1 MLIFDNAFRRLLVLL
16 ILMLFA
22 LLLLYTNYLQEIN
35 FYQNRILL
43 PEFEVNFETY
53 KLLQESRVLYQN
65 KIRTLYE
72 NNSQKNPTKLSG
84 TTAIEI
90 GSENLDNAQLPS
102 LNPPFPDI
110 DLTSIGPVFIENG
123 LIHLFCQYSFDSIRC
138 TVGGKIPAK
147 KVYFRNTYFTNPS
160 FEAINITFGWYEL
173 LELFKHRHTNDS
185 TANNVVAW
193 VDIQSM
199 TSNILSIELF
209 TNYIMLFGASGT
221 NMSLFSG
228 KADGEWYIDDIDNS
242 GSENSAIASPK
253 QLKYRKFIRDQ
264 ICALFAVI
272 YLKLLNFILFG
283 LAIIFQFLMHLPIYI
298 FSCFKYKDSNLG
310 KSSCQNGEYES
321 GDFEEWIERNE
332 QIERLTMQSLNTFKS
347 RQDVQYATIYTRP
360 AAAETFSNNSGSK
373 HLRLRKTSNDAT
385 KVIGQLANISKDDLI
400 GVEKCLEEPSRG
412 SPFSL
417 TSTINSPSG
426 LSSTGSKQ
434 KVSPHNYELK
444 ISNSTLVN
452 SDVERKQEVPLN
464 SFLVTSSLDDMVN
477 KYHLLYLMVCLCL
490 MFHFLVYEAV
500 NIFLFNTIS
509 GMLSTLES
517 SSINHF
523 DVSRKSIFDIPSFR
537 SSRQGSGQ
545 SNLTLN
551 SNGYLFGVLMDF
563 CGCLINFFLALI
575 FHTAYIFCLYR
586 YTISVY

>member
-65 KIRTLYE
+65 NIRTLYE
-72 NNSQKNPTKLSG
+72 NTSQKKPTELFG
-84 TTAIEI
+84 TTAIETE
-90 GSENLDNAQLPS
+90 SENLDNAQLPS

-138 TVGGKIPAK
+138 TIGGKIPAK

-160 FEAINITFGWYEL
+160 FEAINITFGWSEL
-173 LELFKHRHTNDS
+173 LELFKLRHTNDS
-185 TANNVVAW
+185 TADNVVAW

-199 TSNILSIELF
+199 TSNTHSIELF

-221 NMSLFSG
+221 STSLFSG

-298 FSCFKYKDSNLG
+298 FSCFKYKASNLG
-310 KSSCQNGEYES
+310 KPSCQNGEYES

-347 RQDVQYATIYTRP
+347 RQGMQYATIYTSP
-360 AAAETFSNNSGSK
+360 AAAETFGNNSGSK

-385 KVIGQLANISKDDLI
+385 KVIGQLANIPKDDPI

-509 GMLSTLES
+509 GMLKTLES

-545 SNLTLN
+545 SIRTLN
-551 SNGYLFGVLMDF
+551 SNSYLFGVLMDF
-563 CGCLINFFLALI
+563 CGCLINFFLAFI